1 MKRRRWIAAFLSLV
15 MILTMVSPVSAKGF
29 SKDSNS
35 SGDKYSWS
43 QTKEESPNDK
53 KETSQE
59 TASVDETAA
68 EEAAVTD
75 ETDSEETT
83 STDEAAAEEETS
95 EEIAAAEEAVAE
107 EETPVYMDG
116 SLTGSD
122 GIYNVTVTLG
132 ADAQIPE
139 GSSVSVKEL
148 TEEDAAY
155 QEAKEQV
162 QAAEEEG
169 FAALD
174 ISILDK
180 EGNEI
185 EPKAAVEVEIQLS
198 QLPENVDADTE
209 ITVNHIDE
217 STGTAVVQAVADTAE
232 ETEGT
237 VEVSED
243 AAVVNFTVDS
253 FSTFTI
259 TYGAAEE
266 AAANSEAEISDEV
279 EAYVAEDR
287 AARRVTLSFHRNY
300 GSTYAPASILGT
312 PGTEVQLPDYNGTR
326 SGYEFIGWADSK
338 DTFPGGTGYRAVY
351 EPRSYYELP
360 DNNTTLYAAWQ
371 STRNSDTTA
380 YFFIRLD
387 GTIPYE
393 PGSYAASAYT
403 AGIRMTNAITVQNWV
418 MDNDT
423 TKDIVGNRVANDV
436 VAALNATP
444 SDQQITAACQRSGI
458 TYDPDEYYIL
468 WYVQKYQA
476 GATYLYGDGTRTTN
490 DNCWHIDG
498 VLLRRELVS
507 IAYNANVPAGVS
519 AQVSVPLGYQVERGT
534 TVIVGESGGVG
545 GSTDF
550 ASPTLAGYTF
560 VGWNTRADG
569 SGTMYQPED
578 TFSLTEDTILYA
590 IWAKAGNNVLTLSKQ
605 DAMGNPLA
613 GASFSISYRTEDG
626 TAVEAS
632 FTAGTYTNTR
642 ILTDTVYTI
651 QETATPEGYNA
662 LEDSFSFIV
671 KSDGNRMSA
680 SFCDEDGA
688 TVSAP
693 TGVTLTSTDAGAVNI
708 TVTNTGY
715 FYVYHSSVADGALE
729 TIAMTSENLNA
740 DGTFNIVNKTK
751 TGYYYGGYYSKYNK
765 AGTVYEGGAGS
776 WTRANAY
783 TDEVTAT
790 GGGIGTAMTPV
801 AGQTYYLKE
810 VSKAYIQPYLHVVYD
825 ERSLPTANELKQMY
839 LMTGIDDLN
848 YTELGLNVTNITL
861 GTVKKVAS
869 FKVQESVDSDTVT
882 LTTSSLWDVKG
893 FLGVW
898 DQSSDLKENYEFT
911 YQPYYITLDGVKVDG
926 ETTRTVNT
934 QDNHYYGTFDQGD
947 NNTGIYRIDSK

>member
-1 MKRRRWIAAFLSLV
+1 MKRRRWIAAFLPLV

-75 ETDSEETT
+75 ETAAEETT
-83 STDEAAAEEETS
+83 STDEAATEEETS
-95 EEIAAAEEAVAE
+95 EETAAAEEAVAE

-237 VEVSED
+237 VEVTED

-312 PGTEVQLPDYNGTR
+312 PGTEVQLPNYTGTR
-326 SGYEFIGWADSK
+326 RGYEFIGWANSRE
-338 DTFPGGTGYRAVY
+338 TFPGGTGYRAVY
-351 EPRSYYELP
+351 EPGSYYELP

-371 STRNSDTTA
+371 STGSDTTA

-403 AGIRMTNAITVQNWV
+403 AGIRMPDAVTVQNWV
-418 MDNDT
+418 VSLST
-423 TKDIVGNRVANDV
+423 T
-436 VAALNATP
+436 
-444 SDQQITAACQRSGI
+444 Q
-458 TYDPDEYYIL
+458 
-468 WYVQKYQA
+468 
-476 GATYLYGDGTRTTN
+476 
-490 DNCWHIDG
+490 
-498 VLLRRELVS
+498 
-507 IAYNANVPAGVS
+507 
-519 AQVSVPLGYQVERGT
+519 
-534 TVIVGESGGVG
+534 
-545 GSTDF
+545 F
-550 ASPTLAGYTF
+550 
-560 VGWNTRADG
+560 
-569 SGTMYQPED
+569 
-578 TFSLTEDTILYA
+578 
-590 IWAKAGNNVLTLSKQ
+590 
-605 DAMGNPLA
+605 
-613 GASFSISYRTEDG
+613 
-626 TAVEAS
+626 
-632 FTAGTYTNTR
+632 
-642 ILTDTVYTI
+642 
-651 QETATPEGYNA
+651 
-662 LEDSFSFIV
+662 
-671 KSDGNRMSA
+671 
-680 SFCDEDGA
+680 
-688 TVSAP
+688 
-693 TGVTLTSTDAGAVNI
+693 
-708 TVTNTGY
+708 
-715 FYVYHSSVADGALE
+715 
-729 TIAMTSENLNA
+729 
-740 DGTFNIVNKTK
+740 
-751 TGYYYGGYYSKYNK
+751 
-765 AGTVYEGGAGS
+765 
-776 WTRANAY
+776 
-783 TDEVTAT
+783 
-790 GGGIGTAMTPV
+790 
-801 AGQTYYLKE
+801 
-810 VSKAYIQPYLHVVYD
+810 
-825 ERSLPTANELKQMY
+825 
-839 LMTGIDDLN
+839 
-848 YTELGLNVTNITL
+848 
-861 GTVKKVAS
+861 
-869 FKVQESVDSDTVT
+869 
-882 LTTSSLWDVKG
+882 
-893 FLGVW
+893 
-898 DQSSDLKENYEFT
+898 
-911 YQPYYITLDGVKVDG
+911 
-926 ETTRTVNT
+926 
-934 QDNHYYGTFDQGD
+934 
-947 NNTGIYRIDSK
+947 

>member
-75 ETDSEETT
+75 ETDAEETT

-279 EAYVAEDR
+279 EAYVAED
-287 AARRVTLSFHRNY
+287 
-300 GSTYAPASILGT
+300 
-312 PGTEVQLPDYNGTR
+312 
-326 SGYEFIGWADSK
+326 
-338 DTFPGGTGYRAVY
+338 
-351 EPRSYYELP
+351 
-360 DNNTTLYAAWQ
+360 
-371 STRNSDTTA
+371 
-380 YFFIRLD
+380 
-387 GTIPYE
+387 
-393 PGSYAASAYT
+393 
-403 AGIRMTNAITVQNWV
+403 
-418 MDNDT
+418 
-423 TKDIVGNRVANDV
+423 
-436 VAALNATP
+436 
-444 SDQQITAACQRSGI
+444 
-458 TYDPDEYYIL
+458 
-468 WYVQKYQA
+468 
-476 GATYLYGDGTRTTN
+476 
-490 DNCWHIDG
+490 
-498 VLLRRELVS
+498 LR
-507 IAYNANVPAGVS
+507 
-519 AQVSVPLGYQVERGT
+519 
-534 TVIVGESGGVG
+534 
-545 GSTDF
+545 
-550 ASPTLAGYTF
+550 
-560 VGWNTRADG
+560 
-569 SGTMYQPED
+569 
-578 TFSLTEDTILYA
+578 
-590 IWAKAGNNVLTLSKQ
+590 
-605 DAMGNPLA
+605 
-613 GASFSISYRTEDG
+613 
-626 TAVEAS
+626 
-632 FTAGTYTNTR
+632 
-642 ILTDTVYTI
+642 
-651 QETATPEGYNA
+651 
-662 LEDSFSFIV
+662 
-671 KSDGNRMSA
+671 
-680 SFCDEDGA
+680 
-688 TVSAP
+688 
-693 TGVTLTSTDAGAVNI
+693 
-708 TVTNTGY
+708 
-715 FYVYHSSVADGALE
+715 
-729 TIAMTSENLNA
+729 
-740 DGTFNIVNKTK
+740 
-751 TGYYYGGYYSKYNK
+751 
-765 AGTVYEGGAGS
+765 
-776 WTRANAY
+776 
-783 TDEVTAT
+783 
-790 GGGIGTAMTPV
+790 
-801 AGQTYYLKE
+801 
-810 VSKAYIQPYLHVVYD
+810 
-825 ERSLPTANELKQMY
+825 
-839 LMTGIDDLN
+839 
-848 YTELGLNVTNITL
+848 
-861 GTVKKVAS
+861 
-869 FKVQESVDSDTVT
+869 
-882 LTTSSLWDVKG
+882 
-893 FLGVW
+893 
-898 DQSSDLKENYEFT
+898 
-911 YQPYYITLDGVKVDG
+911 
-926 ETTRTVNT
+926 
-934 QDNHYYGTFDQGD
+934 
-947 NNTGIYRIDSK
+947 